1 MWSIINMKKH
11 IIVGFLIL
19 FLSVVLS
26 GCDELEEL
34 NKPNYI
40 TVNVVSSATV
50 YTVTETLDTLTP
62 DINVMFEIVKAQ
74 GEKFEFYRLTT
85 SSGSTESVACSFKL
99 YKEQFIR
106 SYAQPTGV
114 PTGAAKD
121 MKELSWATV
130 SSVSKMGESYD
141 WNVNHVLYISS
152 SE

>member
-1 MWSIINMKKH
+1 MKNH
-11 IIVGFLIL
+11 MVVGFLII
-19 FLSVVLS
+19 FLSIALS
-26 GCDELEEL
+26 GCAELEEL
-34 NKPNYI
+34 NKRNYI

-50 YTVTETLDTLTP
+50 YTVTETFETLTP

-85 SSGSTESVACSFKL
+85 SSGKTESVSCSFKL

-121 MKELSWATV
+121 MKELSWTTV
-130 SSVSKMGESYD
+130 SSVSKMGESYN
-141 WNVNHVLYISS
+141 WNVNHLLYISS

>member
-1 MWSIINMKKH
+1 MDMKKLVV
-11 IIVGFLIL
+11 IGFLFI
-19 FLSVVLS
+19 FVSVAFS
-26 GCDELEEL
+26 GCEELDEL

-40 TVNVVSSATV
+40 IVNVVASATV

-74 GEKFEFYRLTT
+74 GERFEFYRLTT
-85 SSGSTESVACSFKL
+85 SSGSTESVSCSFNL

-121 MKELSWATV
+121 MKALNWETV
-130 SSVSKMGESYD
+130 SSAAKMGESYT
-141 WNVNHVLYISS
+141 WNINHLLYISS
-152 SE
+152 SG